1 MRLNLPLIL
10 LLIALPATDALAVPA
25 PPLGTPL
32 RDALLKQIDMG
43 MANAVAWEYAFNAV
57 ASCDVARLDHALR
70 ELHGNHPVQ
79 IQPML
84 DAGYTATYRSAE
96 PYPRLQDRLA
106 ALRDAEITCM
116 AIANSRS
123 HASVVDSAAALL
135 AYIADQPL

>member
-10 LLIALPATDALAVPA
+10 LLLALPAADTLAAAASPASA
-25 PPLGTPL
+25 PP
-32 RDALLKQIDMG
+32 RDALLQQIDMG

-70 ELHGNHPVQ
+70 ELHDSYPVQ

-84 DAGYTATYRSAE
+84 DAGYTAAYRAAE
-96 PYPRLQDRLA
+96 PYPTLQNRLA

-116 AIANSRS
+116 AIADGRS
-123 HASVVDSAAALL
+123 HANVIDSASALL

>member
-10 LLIALPATDALAVPA
+10 LLLALPAADALAAAASPASA
-25 PPLGTPL
+25 PP
-32 RDALLKQIDMG
+32 RDALLQQIDMG

-70 ELHGNHPVQ
+70 ELHDSYPVQ

-84 DAGYTATYRSAE
+84 DAGYTATYRAAE
-96 PYPRLQDRLA
+96 PYPTLQNRLA

-116 AIANSRS
+116 AIADGRS
-123 HASVVDSAAALL
+123 HANVIDSASALL
-135 AYIADQPL
+135 VYIADQPL

>member
-1 MRLNLPLIL
+1 
-10 LLIALPATDALAVPA
+10 
-25 PPLGTPL
+25 
-32 RDALLKQIDMG
+32 

-116 AIANSRS
+116 ALANSRS
-123 HASVVDSAAALL
+123 HARVVDSAAALL